1 MAFNSFIMYII
12 SRLYLARIGGWRMDL
27 GLKDRVAVVLAA
39 SKGLGRAC
47 AESLAAE
54 GCRLAICSRN
64 RAQIEQT
71 AAEINQSTGAEV
83 ITGIVDVGSGGE
95 IIQFFDAALAHWGR
109 IDILVNNAGGPP
121 VKSFEET
128 DDEEWHRY
136 FDITFMSVVRAVRAA
151 LPAMKK
157 NGFGRIINITSVSV
171 KEPIVNLVYSN
182 ALRLAVV
189 GLAKSLANELGPS
202 GITVHNVAPGFYRT
216 EGLERIVQKRI
227 EKGEQRDQIFRQWEQ
242 SVPLRKIGD
251 PEELAALV
259 TFLASGKSGYMTGTT
274 IQVDGGRI
282 GSVM

>member
-1 MAFNSFIMYII
+1 
-12 SRLYLARIGGWRMDL
+12 MDL
-27 GLKDRVAVVLAA
+27 ELKDRVAVILAA
-39 SKGLGRAC
+39 SKGLGKAC

-64 RAQIEQT
+64 RAQLEQT
-71 AAEINQSTGAEV
+71 AGEIKGLTGAEV
-83 ITGIVDVGSGGE
+83 ITGIVDVGNGPE
-95 IIQFFDAALAHWGR
+95 IVQFFDAVLARWGR

-128 DDEEWHRY
+128 DDDEWHRY
-136 FDITFMSVVRAVRAA
+136 FNITFMSVVRAVRSA
-151 LPAMKK
+151 LPAMKER
-157 NGFGRIINITSVSV
+157 GFGRIINITSVSV
-171 KEPIVNLVYSN
+171 KEPIADLVYSN

-216 EGLERIVQKRI
+216 EGLERVVRRRI
-227 EKGEQRDQIFRQWEQ
+227 DKGEQREQIFRKWEQ
-242 SVPLRKIGD
+242 SIPLRKIGD
-251 PEELAALV
+251 PQELAALV

-282 GSVM
+282 GTVM